1 MWFDIFSLL
10 ALYYYLESTSCI
22 ISFKFARNLNNNLS
36 FIQVIIHIHIDIVQ
50 SLQESS
56 TYEGDM

>member
-36 FIQVIIHIHIDIVQ
+36 FIQVIIHIDIVQ

-56 TYEGDM
+56 TYEEDM